1 MASSLNIVFYIFIFT
16 STQQRH
22 RSFNESYNVRLILLS
37 ERGLGDRIIRATC
50 SARDDHA
57 DTECG
62 KNDIGKL
69 KTTFDEKKKK

>member
-1 MASSLNIVFYIFIFT
+1 M
-16 STQQRH
+16 
-22 RSFNESYNVRLILLS
+22 RLILLS
-37 ERGLGDRIIRATC
+37 ERGLGGRIIRATC

-69 KTTFDEKKKK
+69 KTTFDEKKI